1 MAGVAALRQ
10 NPADNVVHAT
20 VEVQVGR
27 RQALAPTPAH
37 ADAVLD
43 RQRRQI
49 GPVEGG
55 RRMAA
60 AGTGQQRAGTQTA
73 AVLQLPR
80 LGGPRR
86 RRQGHRTQQQE
97 GCSQDSPAPPQPP
110 PPPFP
115 PFPPPT
121 TLPPP
126 SASN

>member
-55 RRMAA
+55 RQMAA

-80 LGGPRR
+80 LRR
-86 RRQGHRTQQQE
+86 P
-97 GCSQDSPAPPQPP
+97 PAPPPP
-110 PPPFP
+110 SFP
-115 PFPPPT
+115 PFPPT
-121 TLPPP
+121 KSPPP
-126 SASN
+126 KR